1 MISASPSPVAPTVL
15 PATISQLEFDHRWKL
30 WQQRTADSERA
41 FRARLRIIVP
51 VLVVAA
57 AGALFLLLA

>member
-1 MISASPSPVAPTVL
+1 MNSSSQSPVAPTAL
-15 PATISQLEFDHRWKL
+15 PATISQLEFDHRWNL

-57 AGALFLLLA
+57 VGALILLLA